1 MSYDELYPAPLKPK
15 LEELWQGLAQRPPMI
30 LALDPGETTGWSLIS
45 CKLEG
50 DNISGMLPDPKNN
63 GLAPGW
69 SHGQIDCG
77 RARGQLSIDQGTG
90 DPLGGPNDIGE
101 AMGVDDIMYI
111 VNQNQTAAIVV
122 EDFIVDFGQ
131 LKKDRSGLSPVRITA
146 RLAQALWQQR
156 YPDDSWDREYGPSGR
171 RIILQDRANAKS
183 TMNDDR
189 LRDIGM
195 YERKGSLN
203 HARDADRH
211 AIYFMR
217 RCMRSPRL
225 RHQAWPWLFSEPE
238 LQVKRPR
245 NNKPKDKGQRIVFG
259 D

>member
-1 MSYDELYPAPLKPK
+1 MSKSPK
-15 LEELWQGLAQRPPMI
+15 LSDLWQGLAQEPPRI

-45 CKLEG
+45 LKLVG
-50 DNISGMLPDPKNN
+50 DNISGMLPDPKNAQI
-63 GLAPGW
+63 APGW

-77 RARGQLSIDQGTG
+77 RARGQLSIDEGTA

-101 AMGVDDIMYI
+101 AMGVDDIMVI
-111 VNQNQTAAIVV
+111 VNQNPTAAIVV
-122 EDFIVDFGQ
+122 EDFIVDFAQ

-146 RLAQALWQQR
+146 RLAQTLWDQQ
-156 YPDDSWDREYGPSGR
+156 DHDTSEMAGGYGPSGR

-189 LRDIGM
+189 LRDLGM
-195 YERKGSLN
+195 YERKGSLR

-211 AIYFMR
+211 AVYFMR
-217 RCMRSPRL
+217 RCMNSPRL

-238 LQVKRPR
+238 LKVKRPR
-245 NNKPKDKGQRIVFG
+245 NNKPKPQGQRIVFG